1 MIARTEIDLGEDFST
16 SKLIEK
22 NVDAGK
28 RILIPVSD
36 GIQRSVIDTKSS
48 GLIFLLHKQGWTT
61 PGRGT
66 WMNVTLVQEFFQLHL
81 QLG

>member
-36 GIQRSVIDTKSS
+36 GIQRSVIDT
-48 GLIFLLHKQGWTT
+48 
-61 PGRGT
+61 
-66 WMNVTLVQEFFQLHL
+66 
-81 QLG
+81 